1 MRRVFG
7 LFSAS
12 TALVVVLSLV
22 SAASAAGLSVL
33 AGRAVDLLAANAPLD
48 AGWYWGAAGE
58 LATIA
63 LCALLIPIII
73 ARTSGY
79 MTKHQ
84 RERLMHHYLSIGP
97 LAVRRVGEG
106 ELVHTAMDMVD
117 RSVKYRSAFM
127 GPAIAA
133 VATPLLVLLFIGM
146 VVDPVSAGLLLIPT
160 ALVPVI
166 VIGFQKLFSGSSGAY
181 RRAQGILTATF
192 LDALRSLGMLKLNGG
207 GSWMGQR
214 IAAASERVRQQ
225 VMKLLARNQLVLL
238 VIDASFAVLLLSTA
252 AALAWWRSNTG
263 AITTGEAVCLV
274 ILSFLMLAPV
284 NYVGSFFYIGM
295 TGKAAEQKIAEI
307 KSLPFHQ
314 SVANPLDVDLRARG
328 LVLENICASYDGEHR
343 ALHKISATFPAG
355 SRTAIIGASGS
366 GKTTLLRVLQG
377 QLEASEG
384 TISDGR
390 MGMGP
395 ATLKGKSAVVEQNAI
410 LFSLSLRENLQ
421 LAAPKASDE
430 QMIHALQQAGLGAWL
445 GDNPG
450 ERLEEKLGESGA
462 RLSGGQAQRLAIAR
476 ALLVDRPLL
485 LLDEPS
491 SALDVQTEEEVLKT
505 LRSLDS
511 SVTVITVTHRLG
523 LLRDYD
529 RVIVMDEGQII
540 QSGQLA
546 ELLETPGYLKNAMA
560 DFQTRAHQLSGTATA
575 GEQQ

>member
-1 MRRVFG
+1 MV
-7 LFSAS
+7 L
-12 TALVVVLSLV
+12 LSLV
-22 SAASAAGLSVL
+22 SALSTAGLAVL
-33 AGRAVDLLAANAPLD
+33 VGRAIDLLSSNAPLD
-48 AGWYWGAAGE
+48 TAWYWEAGGE
-58 LATIA
+58 LVTVA
-63 LCALLIPIII
+63 LCALLIPMVI
-73 ARTSGY
+73 AHTSQA
-79 MTKHQ
+79 MTTYQ
-84 RERLMHHYLSIGP
+84 RDRLLHHYLSIGP
-97 LAVRRVGEG
+97 LSVRRVGEG

-133 VATPLLVLLFIGM
+133 VATPVLVLLFIAL
-146 VVDPVSAGLLLIPT
+146 VLDPVSAGLLLIPT
-160 ALVPVI
+160 SLVPVI
-166 VIGFQKLFSGSSGAY
+166 VIGFQRRFSGSSGEY

-192 LDALRSLGMLKLNGG
+192 LDALRSLGMLKFNGG

-214 IAAASERVRQQ
+214 IAAASERVRLQ

-238 VIDASFAVLLLSTA
+238 VIDASFAVLLISSA
-252 AALAWWRSNTG
+252 AALAWWRSGTG
-263 AITTGEAVCLV
+263 AMSTGEAVCLV

-307 KSLPFHQ
+307 SSLPFHQ
-314 SVANPLDVDLRARG
+314 SVANPLDVDLRNRG
-328 LVLENICASYDGEHR
+328 LVLDNVCASYDGEHR
-343 ALHKISATFPAG
+343 ALHQISTQFPAG

-395 ATLKGKSAVVEQNAI
+395 ATLKGTTAVVEQHAT

-421 LAAPKASDE
+421 LAAPKVSDE
-430 QMIHALQQAGLGAWL
+430 QMIHALQRAGLSSWL
-445 GDNPG
+445 GENPT
-450 ERLEEKLGESGA
+450 ERLGEKLGESGA

-476 ALLVDRPLL
+476 ALLADRPLL
-485 LLDEPS
+485 LLDEPT
-491 SALDVQTEEEVLKT
+491 SALDVQTEEEVLTT
-505 LRSLDS
+505 LRTLDS

-529 RVIVMDEGQII
+529 RVIVMDQGQII
-540 QSGQLA
+540 QDGELND
-546 ELLETPGYLKNAMA
+546 LLETPGYLNNAMR
-560 DFQTRAHQLSGTATA
+560 DFQKRAQELQNSSTV
-575 GEQQ
+575 GEEK